1 MSNWVNSTV
10 LVTGACGTVGSRL
23 LERLIAIGVGHVV
36 GVDNDE
42 EKIFK
47 AKMAWTAEPKI
58 SIRYGDIRDR
68 NRIFGLMKGVDV
80 VLHLAAMKH
89 VIICEE
95 SAYDAVETNIVGTQN
110 LIDAALMAEV
120 KRFIFTSSDK
130 AVNPSNGMGTSK
142 LMAEKLVSAAHCA
155 QSGEVDVVFAST
167 RFGNVLGSSGSV
179 LPVFKHQITNGQN
192 VTLTDERMTRFV
204 MSIDQA
210 VDLVIASTWLARGGE
225 VFVTKMPSIR
235 IKDLAEILIDR
246 ASEQGG
252 AKPKIIE
259 TGPRVGE
266 KLYEELVS
274 EHEMGSAIDTAE
286 FHVVSPQSEATYK
299 TDTKAFQGFGV
310 ASLGHIRSSVDIS
323 LTKEQ
328 LKSFLVQSELV

>member
-1 MSNWVNSTV
+1 MYSWINSAV

-23 LERLIAIGVGHVV
+23 IEKLVAIGVGHVV
-36 GVDNDE
+36 GLDNDE
-42 EKIFK
+42 EKVFK
-47 AKMAWTAEPKI
+47 AKMAWAAEPKV
-58 SIRYGDIRDR
+58 SIRYGDIKDKDR
-68 NRIFGLMKGVDV
+68 VFGLMQGVDV

-95 SAYDAVETNIVGTQN
+95 SAYDAVETNIIGTQN
-110 LIDAALMAEV
+110 LIDAALMSGV
-120 KRFIFTSSDK
+120 KKFIFTSSDK

-142 LMAEKLVSAAHCA
+142 LMAEKLISAAHHSQPVEA
-155 QSGEVDVVFAST
+155 SVVFAST

-179 LPVFKHQITNGQN
+179 LPVFKHQIANGKDL
-192 VTLTDERMTRFV
+192 TLTDERMTRFV
-204 MSIDQA
+204 MSIEQA
-210 VDLVIASTWLARGGE
+210 VDLVIASTSLAQGGE

-246 ASEQGG
+246 AHEQGG
-252 AKPKIIE
+252 AKIKIIE

-274 EHEMGSAIDTAE
+274 EHEMVSAIDTAE

-299 TDTKAFQGFGV
+299 TDTKTMQVFGT
-310 ASLGHIRSSVDIS
+310 ASLNHIRSSVDIS

-328 LKSFLVQSELV
+328 LKSFLVQSKLV